1 MKSFLVDENMGITTK
16 DIIKCDKVSK
26 QFGYFFALKKISFNI
41 KEHTIFGI
49 AGANGAG
56 KTTLIKILS
65 GMLNPT
71 YGKVLVG
78 GLGYDHHSIEIKQDI
93 GITSDESFLYEELT
107 IFENLQFYNN
117 LHLNFEKKDTQTKIE
132 KFTKKFNLSDWTHEP
147 VSNLSHGMKQK
158 VEIIRTLMHQPS
170 ILFLDE
176 PFSGLDHHTT
186 KMFISFLKEL
196 TTKEKITIIL
206 TTHRIGVFQQ
216 ICDEI
221 IILKK
226 GRINKKITRDDPDFQ
241 DIEIESFF

>member
-1 MKSFLVDENMGITTK
+1 MTESNKKWINCIN
-16 DIIKCDKVSK
+16 VSK

-71 YGKVLVG
+71 FGKILIG
-78 GLGYDHHSIEIKQDI
+78 GLNYQNHSIEIKQDI

-107 IFENLQFYNN
+107 IFENLKFYNN
-117 LHLNFEKKDTQTKIE
+117 LHLNFEKKEIQNRIDAFTE
-132 KFTKKFNLSDWTHEP
+132 KFNISDWTHEP

-176 PFSGLDHHTT
+176 PFSGLDYNTT
-186 KMFISFLKEL
+186 KMFISFLKDL
-196 TTKEKITIIL
+196 KTKEKITIIL
-206 TTHRIGVFQQ
+206 TTHRVGVFQQ

-226 GRINKKITRDDPDFQ
+226 GRINKTITEEDPDFR
-241 DIEIESFF
+241 DIKIESYF